1 MVALSQNIIAIM
13 IVLLLFQR
21 MNMKGCSL
29 MNYENY
35 IKDIKRLNQRIVQVA
50 KSYGKDSPLY
60 MEYETKLKK
69 IFPSEQININKRG
82 EIQLSRSKQFYN
94 TSSGEYVQ
102 RVQKTTRTVAE
113 LRKQARES
121 IKAEIPK
128 GEKITEEMIKQRIK
142 DRWEVEENLNSA
154 LDSLY
159 GREDEMAQKAIE
171 TMRKKGEKSYEELKS
186 VIDQSK
192 NTTQIGIR
200 NLFEGL

>member
-13 IVLLLFQR
+13 IVLLLFQK

-50 KSYGKDSPLY
+50 KSYGKESPLY

-94 TSSGEYVQ
+94 TTSGEYVQ

-121 IKAEIPK
+121 IKVEIPK
-128 GEKITEEMIKQRIK
+128 GEKITEEMIQQRIK
-142 DRWEVEENLNSA
+142 DRWEVEEKLNSA

>member
-50 KSYGKDSPLY
+50 KSYGKESPLY

-94 TSSGEYVQ
+94 TTSGEYVQ

-121 IKAEIPK
+121 IKVEIPK
-128 GEKITEEMIKQRIK
+128 GEKITEEMILQRIK
-142 DRWEVEENLNSA
+142 DRWEVEENLQSA

>member
-13 IVLLLFQR
+13 IVLLLFQK

-29 MNYENY
+29 MNYESY

-50 KSYGKDSPLY
+50 KSFGKESPLY

-94 TSSGEYVQ
+94 TTSGEYVQ

-121 IKAEIPK
+121 IKVEIPK
-128 GEKITEEMIKQRIK
+128 GGKISEEMIQQRIK

-171 TMRKKGEKSYEELKS
+171 TMRKKGEKSYGELKS
-186 VIDQSK
+186 VIEQSK

>member
-1 MVALSQNIIAIM
+1 MIALSQNIIAIM
-13 IVLLLFQR
+13 IVLLLFQK

-50 KSYGKDSPLY
+50 KSYGKESPLY
-60 MEYETKLKK
+60 MEYETKVKK

-94 TSSGEYVQ
+94 TASGEYVQ
-102 RVQKTTRTVAE
+102 RVQKTTRTVSE

-128 GEKITEEMIKQRIK
+128 GEKITEEMIQQRIK

-171 TMRKKGEKSYEELKS
+171 TMRKKGEKSYGELKS